1 MPSVLHQ
8 ERPRACRPP
17 SSRRTECLAAL
28 AALTAAALSAD
39 VFWRMPSTADA
50 TLCALG
56 GARVYAT
63 DVTVNGAP
71 GSLAAY
77 AFGETPATLR
87 TRLARQLNLPLPVGA
102 GQGAALLTHVRNNSM
117 QRLLVLPAA
126 AGLGGCVVLAF
137 EQKLRAAAA
146 ASREPPA
153 WPDGLPA
160 LNAEPRFTAFCAKTR
175 TRFVTAASSDAP
187 EDAARDAARALTG
200 AGWTET
206 PPGTPTFKLFV
217 SGHKQCLLYANRA
230 NDSEGT
236 LISLLQREG
245 ATP

>member
-1 MPSVLHQ
+1 MPSVLHH

-137 EQKLRAAAA
+137 EQKLRAAAS

-160 LNAEPRFTAFCAKTR
+160 LNATPRFTAFCAKTR

-187 EDAARDAARALTG
+187 EDAARALCG
-200 AGWTET
+200 AGWRET
-206 PPGTPTFKLFV
+206 TPATPTFKLFV
-217 SGHKQCLLYANRA
+217 SGRKQCLLFAHA
-230 NDSEGT
+230 PSPSEGT

>member
-160 LNAEPRFTAFCAKTR
+160 LNADRRLHRVLRQDPHAFCYGRKQRRAR
-175 TRFVTAASSDAP
+175 GRQRGMPRAP
-187 EDAARDAARALTG
+187 DRARAGPIPRHARRPLTFRS
-200 AGWTET
+200 ATNSACSMRT
-206 PPGTPTFKLFV
+206 APTIRRHF
-217 SGHKQCLLYANRA
+217 
-230 NDSEGT
+230 D
-236 LISLLQREG
+236 
-245 ATP
+245 

>member
-1 MPSVLHQ
+1 MPSVLHR
-8 ERPRACRPP
+8 ERPRASRPS

-50 TLCALG
+50 TLRALG

-77 AFGETPATLR
+77 AFGETPATLSA
-87 TRLARQLNLPLPVGA
+87 RLARQLNVPLPAGA
-102 GQGAALLTHVRNNSM
+102 AQGAALLTHARKNSM

-137 EQKLRAAAA
+137 EQTLRDAAA

-160 LNAEPRFTAFCAKTR
+160 LNATPRFTAFCAKTQ

-187 EDAARDAARALTG
+187 EDAAQDAARALAG
-200 AGWTET
+200 AGWSEA
-206 PPGTPTFKLFV
+206 PPGTPTFRLFV
-217 SGHKQCLLYANRA
+217 SGRKQCLLYANRA

>member
-50 TLCALG
+50 TLRALG

-137 EQKLRAAAA
+137 EQKLRDAAA

-160 LNAEPRFTAFCAKTR
+160 LNATPRFTAFCAKTR
-175 TRFVTAASSDAP
+175 THFVTAASSDAP
-187 EDAARDAARALTG
+187 EDAARDAARALTD

-217 SGHKQCLLYANRA
+217 SGHKQCLLYANCA

>member
-1 MPSVLHQ
+1 MPSVLHHD
-8 ERPRACRPP
+8 RPRTVRPP
-17 SSRRTECLAAL
+17 ASRRTERLAAL

-50 TLCALG
+50 TLRALG
-56 GARVYAT
+56 GERVYAT
-63 DVTVNGAP
+63 DVAVNGAP

-77 AFGETPATLR
+77 AFGETPATLS
-87 TRLARQLNLPLPVGA
+87 TRLARQLNVPLPAGA
-102 GQGAALLTHVRNNSM
+102 GRGAALLTHARKNSM

-137 EQKLRAAAA
+137 EQTLRDAATAV
-146 ASREPPA
+146 RVPPA
-153 WPDGLPA
+153 WPDGLPV

-175 TRFVTAASSDAP
+175 TRFVTAASGDAP
-187 EDAARDAARALTG
+187 EEAAQDAARALTG